1 MALRGFPP
9 DHVPMDTLTKKPC
22 IGDRVRIMGFLGE
35 FEVVQIRQN
44 GLMTD
49 LKHLGLP
56 GEAYIETEV
65 LSKELIYLDRPQPTA
80 PANLRASRS
89 TEGTEQPSPSRA

>member
-1 MALRGFPP
+1 
-9 DHVPMDTLTKKPC
+9 MDTLTKTPC

-35 FEVVQIRQN
+35 FEIVQVRQD

-56 GEAYIETEV
+56 GDAYIETEV
-65 LSKELIYLDRPQPTA
+65 LSRELIYLDPP
-80 PANLRASRS
+80 RS
-89 TEGTEQPSPSRA
+89 TDGSRRS